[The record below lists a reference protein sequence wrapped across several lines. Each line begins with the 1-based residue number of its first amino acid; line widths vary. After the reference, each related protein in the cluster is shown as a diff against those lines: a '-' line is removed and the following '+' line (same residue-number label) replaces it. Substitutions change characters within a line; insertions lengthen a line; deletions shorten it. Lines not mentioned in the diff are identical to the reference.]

1 MNPKYDTKLKVKD
14 MEGEDFQLVQS
25 EFDIRQ
31 FNAEY
36 QEDFTYYFIKWV
48 DECSGKIFGCDSLF
62 LHNNV
67 YYVADF

>member
-14 MEGEDFQLVQS
+14 MEGEEFQLVQS

-36 QEDFTYYFIKWV
+36 QEDFTYISL
-48 DECSGKIFGCDSLF
+48 SGLTSFRK
-62 LHNNV
+62 
-67 YYVADF
+67 DFRLR